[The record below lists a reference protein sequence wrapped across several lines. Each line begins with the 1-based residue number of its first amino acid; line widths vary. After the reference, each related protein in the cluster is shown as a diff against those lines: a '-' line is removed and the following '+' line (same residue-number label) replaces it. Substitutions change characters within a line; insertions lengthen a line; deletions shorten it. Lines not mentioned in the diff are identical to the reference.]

1 MRYADLFGGM
11 TMRNKIS
18 LAVSSLTLAL
28 IFLYS
33 LGPGRDAVDRL
44 PLICSLLLYTTSLLL
59 PLQLGYRQDAI
70 RLLAG
75 ISRLEIW
82 RDNFACLFVWSLA
95 GSLLGT
101 LLFALLFREQ
111 AGLDNLAFLLLV
123 ELSLICFSLL
133 LMKLPRKFYVSR
145 GSGKKQGKI
154 ALRCLQV
161 SALLLLAWSLPQ
173 AALLAKS
180 SYENYQSKEKWQSTP
195 AAVSFDDDGR
205 LDRQAYYPAELALI
219 KDEEGEDNAVLS
231 LIMDD
236 QMQTS
241 PAELGG
247 YDHIVFVND
256 QALKLAGVSQQDLK
270 EVALTDLSAECRNF
284 LRRILPLNTAKRQT
298 VPKGMHL
305 LTSRKKLAALNETQ
319 DFQLCRHP
327 LLIYSKRPSQVYD
340 MHDFLYPALSTGN
353 LFFIRSAK
361 LIPALKRRGL
371 AKAYSPEPFRLK
383 LIAQSKLD
391 LAKLYLKS
399 CLWQLLNCILLLFL
413 LASILNYQAGAWVQL
428 NRSKVFALFTSG
440 HKWSIIFPQAAE
452 AAALALLVCFLVT
465 AILLVLYA
473 ASPAGLLIC
482 QFSFIL
488 LYTLVYGKLLSKK
501 SKTEVKR
508 MIGRKG

>member
-1 MRYADLFGGM
+1 
-11 TMRNKIS
+11 MRNKIS
-18 LAVSSLTLAL
+18 IAASSLLL
-28 IFLYS
+28 SLVFLYS

-59 PLQLGYRQDAI
+59 PLQLGYRKDAI

-111 AGLDNLAFLLLV
+111 AGLDNLASLLLV
-123 ELSLICFSLL
+123 ELALICFSLL

-180 SYENYQSKEKWQSTP
+180 AYENYQSKEKWQQVP

-205 LDRQAYYPAELALI
+205 LDQRDHYPAELALI
-219 KDEEGEDNAVLS
+219 KDEERQGNAVLS

-241 PAELGG
+241 KAELGG

-256 QALKLAGVSQQDLK
+256 QALKLAGISHQDLK
-270 EVALTDLSAECRNF
+270 EVALADLPAESRNF

-319 DFQLCRHP
+319 DFQICRKS
-327 LLIYSKRPSQVYD
+327 LLIYSKRPSQIYD
-340 MHDFLYPALSTGN
+340 MHGFLYPALSTGN
-353 LFFIRSAK
+353 LFFIQSDK

-371 AKAYSPEPFRLK
+371 TKIYSPEPFRLK
-383 LIAQSKLD
+383 QLAQSKLE

-440 HKWSIIFPQAAE
+440 HKWRIIFPPAAV